1 MLPVLLFL
9 LGCWLRRVGSNVAS
23 LVCPG
28 VCPQS
33 QFTVFWSTRGYKFI
47 SWTFLGQTADFRLGW
62 FDLNYRV
69 RGMVGYFITPFY
81 RHILIS
87 RPQSPCL
94 LLFPASVAAVR
105 YSGLSRRC
113 PLFRPQSPLFVYSG
127 LSRRCSFIP
136 ASVAAVRLF
145 RPQSP
150 CFYRSNHPQI
160 TPKSRSTPFTFRLLI
175 SEIHTVSYF
184 G

>member
-9 LGCWLRRVGSNVAS
+9 LGCWLRRIGSNVAS

-113 PLFRPQSPLFVYSG
+113 
-127 LSRRCSFIP
+127 SFIP
-136 ASVAAVRLF
+136 ASVAAVRLFRPQSPLFSLF

-160 TPKSRSTPFTFRLLI
+160 TPKSRSTPFKFRLLI